1 MVYGFERLA
10 IGLDCRVA
18 RLNINNPPANMIN
31 KELLSKLNEPSSQQ
45 KADTGLTN
53 MVKRSI
59 SPDFI
64 LTHFNKSAI

>member
-10 IGLDCRVA
+10 IGLDCRFA
-18 RLNINNPPANMIN
+18 RLNINNPPAKMIN
-31 KELLSKLNEPSSQQ
+31 KESLSKLNEPSSQQ

-53 MVKRSI
+53 MVMRSI